1 MIFAGIVLIVIG
13 SAILFQTYRRYQQ
26 PERPSRAG
34 VLTRL
39 GTLMLGIF
47 VLAVGVM
54 MVLPADEATPTP
66 ESRTSP
72 AQQVAGAGSQLHLEV
87 MS

>member
-13 SAILFQTYRRYQQ
+13 SAILVQAYRRYQQ
-26 PERPSRAG
+26 PETPSRTG
-34 VLTRL
+34 VLMRL
-39 GTLMLGIF
+39 GTLMIGIF

-66 ESRTSP
+66 ESRAP
-72 AQQVAGAGSQLHLEV
+72 QVQQVAEV
-87 MS
+87 TR